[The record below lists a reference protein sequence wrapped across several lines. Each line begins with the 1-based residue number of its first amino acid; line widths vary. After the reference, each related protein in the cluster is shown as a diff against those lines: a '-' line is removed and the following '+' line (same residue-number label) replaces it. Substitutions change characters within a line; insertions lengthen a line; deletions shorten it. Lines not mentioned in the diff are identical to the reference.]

1 MPIINLFIWRHADAV
16 DGSPDM
22 ARQLSP
28 RGHRDA
34 SRVAKALAKK
44 LDEKSCIVSSPAL
57 RARETVEPLIA
68 RMAVELG
75 IDERL
80 APGADI
86 DDVLGVL
93 EDTIT
98 RCNDQDPTI
107 VMVGHQPWVGQLAR
121 RLLTDARGDWS
132 VKKASAWWLVRRSR
146 DGSTEW
152 TLRSVLDPDLV

>member
-1 MPIINLFIWRHADAV
+1 MPNLNLFIWRHADAL
-16 DGSPDM
+16 DTLPDID
-22 ARQLSP
+22 RPLSV

-34 SRVAKALAKK
+34 SRVAKAISKK

-68 RMAVELG
+68 RMSLELR

-80 APGADI
+80 APGVGI

-93 EDTIT
+93 EETIT
-98 RCNDQDPTI
+98 ACNDDDPTI
-107 VMVGHQPWVGQLAR
+107 VLVGHQPWVGQLSR
-121 RLLTDARGDWS
+121 RLLTDAPGDWS

>member
-16 DGSPDM
+16 DGSPDI
-22 ARQLSP
+22 ARPLSAK
-28 RGHRDA
+28 GHRDA
-34 SRVAKALAKK
+34 ARVAKALARK
-44 LDEKSCIVSSPAL
+44 LDEKSCIVCSPAL
-57 RARETVEPLIA
+57 RACETVEPLIA
-68 RMAVELG
+68 RLSLELG

-80 APGADI
+80 APGARI

-107 VMVGHQPWVGQLAR
+107 VMVGHQPWAGQLAR
-121 RLLTDARGDWS
+121 RLLTDACGDWS